1 MNNTNN
7 IQSDCL
13 TNMCNDSGLSGLSN
27 TSNPETETETHLSKI
42 ELNRQ
47 RAREHYRKKVGI
59 PVDVPLLPRGGARNI
74 KYVTEEDKQAHIN
87 KTKEYQ
93 REYQLKYRQKK
104 AELKK
109 QALAFITKDY
119 INDLQKQLEEHP
131 ENGYNIS
138 CKLHDFKTYEQ
149 SLLNK

>member
-7 IQSDCL
+7 VQIDCL
-13 TNMCNDSGLSGLSN
+13 TDMCND
-27 TSNPETETETHLSKI
+27 TNPETDNKLSKI
-42 ELNRQ
+42 ELNRK
-47 RAREHYRKKVGI
+47 RAREYYRKKVGI
-59 PVDVPLLPRGGARNI
+59 PVDAPLLPRGGVRNF
-74 KYVTEEDKQAHIN
+74 KYVTEEDKQERIN

-93 REYQLKYRQKK
+93 REYQLKYRQRK

-109 QALAFITKDY
+109 QTLLLITNNY
-119 INDLQKQLEEHP
+119 IDDLQKQLEDHP

-138 CKLHDFKTYEQ
+138 CKLYEFKTYEQ